1 MNTNHIR
8 TVKGGSSLQGTIKV
22 PGDKSISHRSLIIGS
37 IAEGETNI
45 EGFLYSEDPLS
56 TADCLR
62 KLGVCIPDIKKD
74 QPFTIKGLGL
84 NGFTEPKE
92 ILNCGNSGTTM
103 RLLMGLLAGQK
114 GRNFILTG
122 DNSLNERPM
131 GRVSKPLLQMGG
143 GIYGRENGT
152 KAPISI
158 TGKKLKGCVIGTPV
172 ASAQVKSAI

>member
-8 TVKGGSSLQGTIKV
+8 TVQGGGSLQGIIKV

-62 KLGVCIPDIKKD
+62 KLGANIPEIKKD
-74 QPFTIKGLGL
+74 QPFSIKGFGID
-84 NGFTEPKE
+84 GFKEPKD

-103 RLLMGLLAGQK
+103 RLLMGLLAGQE
-114 GRNFILTG
+114 L
-122 DNSLNERPM
+122 SLIHISEPTRP
-131 GRVSKPLLQMGG
+131 
-143 GIYGRENGT
+143 Y
-152 KAPISI
+152 
-158 TGKKLKGCVIGTPV
+158 
-172 ASAQVKSAI
+172 